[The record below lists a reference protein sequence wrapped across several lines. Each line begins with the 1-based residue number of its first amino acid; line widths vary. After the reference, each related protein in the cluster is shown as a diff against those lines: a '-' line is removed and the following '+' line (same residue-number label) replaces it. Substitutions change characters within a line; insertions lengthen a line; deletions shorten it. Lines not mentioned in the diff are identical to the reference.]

1 MRNSIMIGERFG
13 RLTVIAFDH
22 KDKHGRTVCLC
33 KCDCGNE
40 KEVAKSNL
48 TSGNS
53 KSCGCVHKEQLV
65 ERMKTH
71 GETGSRLYWIWGG
84 MKSRCLNPNDPRFAD
99 YGGRG
104 IKICDEWNG
113 FAGFREWAMSTG
125 YSDKLTIDR
134 IDVNGNYE
142 PSNCRWATIAEQA
155 NNKRTNVLVTHNG
168 ETHTLK
174 QWSEILGINYFTLHS
189 RIVKRGWSIERAL
202 KKPAKVVDYD

>member
-22 KDKHGRTVCLC
+22 KDKHGHTVCLC

-40 KEVAKSNL
+40 KEVTKNNL

-53 KSCGCVHKEQLV
+53 KSCGCLHKEQLV
-65 ERMKTH
+65 ERLKTH
-71 GETGSRLYWIWGG
+71 GETGSRLYWIWHG
-84 MKSRCLNPNDPRFAD
+84 MKARCSNPNDARFAD

-104 IKICDEWNG
+104 IKVCDAWNK
-113 FAGFREWAMSTG
+113 FDAFREWAMSNG
-125 YSDKLTIDR
+125 YAEDLTIDR
-134 IDVNGNYE
+134 IDNNGNYE
-142 PSNCRWATIAEQA
+142 PGNVRWATSKEQQ
-155 NNKRTNVLVTHNG
+155 NNKRTNFVVTYNG

-189 RIVKRGWSIERAL
+189 RITKRGWSIERAL
-202 KKPAKVVDYD
+202 EKPAKGG